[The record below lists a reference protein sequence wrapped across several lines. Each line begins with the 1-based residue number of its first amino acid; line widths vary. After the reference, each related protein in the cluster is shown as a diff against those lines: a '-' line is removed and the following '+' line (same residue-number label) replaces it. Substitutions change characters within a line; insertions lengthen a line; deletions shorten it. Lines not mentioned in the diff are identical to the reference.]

1 MINRG
6 CNWISAVPENSK
18 NLFFRTG
25 LFNKM
30 LNETYNA
37 VDGHAFGDYV
47 MTVQFKMQC

>member
-30 LNETYNA
+30 LNETYN
-37 VDGHAFGDYV
+37 VVNGHAFGDYV
-47 MTVQFKMQC
+47 MTVHFKMQC